1 MLQIP
6 TPGSE
11 GPEKRAG
18 WHHLTEMFSAS
29 LRESFVNEGPLD
41 FATLQETLSKWE
53 GFARTWD
60 GKGLLG
66 HPNTF
71 DEWKRMRAML
81 WCHEHVQKTAA
92 SSG

>member
-29 LRESFVNEGPLD
+29 LRS
-41 FATLQETLSKWE
+41 LSS
-53 GFARTWD
+53 T
-60 GKGLLG
+60 KGRWISQLC
-66 HPNTF
+66 
-71 DEWKRMRAML
+71 KRR
-81 WCHEHVQKTAA
+81 
-92 SSG
+92 